1 MTPQQQADKINNF
14 IANFHTLVADSFETA
29 TLNLYTEMHERI
41 FMDNLTV
48 EGFGFGSYSTKPAYF
63 TQKQFVVKGNFK
75 PQGKNESSFGKKV
88 AKYKK
93 EDSYNGTSK
102 STAYVASTGEDRKSM
117 YLRNG
122 YKELRAIQ
130 GRPVD
135 KINLQYSF
143 ELAINGIITN
153 TDGGVYQ
160 IKFANLL
167 SEQKGRGFEKRKRE
181 KIFKPN
187 KQESFNAR
195 KYIANNIVGE
205 LKKAFGNV

>member
-1 MTPQQQADKINNF
+1 MTPQQQADKLNAF
-14 IANFHTLVADSFETA
+14 IANWDTLVANSFESA
-29 TLNLYTEMHERI
+29 TLNLYREIHERI

-48 EGFGFGSYSTKPAYF
+48 EGFGFGNYSTKPAYF

-75 PQGKNESSFGKKV
+75 PQGKNESMFGSKIS
-88 AKYKK
+88 KYKK
-93 EDSYNGTSK
+93 EDSYNRTSK
-102 STAYVASTGEDRKSM
+102 STAYVTSTGEDRKSM

-130 GRPVD
+130 GRPID

-143 ELAINGIITN
+143 DLAINGIITH

-160 IKFANLL
+160 VKFANLL
-167 SEQKGRGFEKRKRE
+167 SKQKGRGFEKRKKE

-195 KYIANNIVGE
+195 KYVANNIINE